1 MKRFPI
7 VGLAVSLTL
16 LTGTAVAQNSE
27 GLEEIVVT
35 ATKREQTLQDVP
47 VAVSVTSVETINK
60 ASIQDVTDLASI
72 IPSLRVTTL
81 QTSTNTNFIIRGFGN
96 GANNPGIEPSVG
108 VFIDGVYR
116 SRSAGAIGDLVD
128 VSRVEVLR
136 GPQSTLFGQN
146 ASAGVISVITQ
157 KPQFETSG
165 LVEATLG
172 NYNQRII
179 KGKVTAPLTDSLA
192 YSLSGVLNQ
201 RDGYFINQ
209 RDNTDFNNRDRWDI
223 RGQLLWNASDS
234 VEVRFIADM
243 SKIDEVCCGVSN
255 LVNGPTGALAAA
267 AAGLPQNRVLYPGT
281 AGAGKPFDRAAY
293 INKKPV
299 NLVENSGGSL
309 HVEWEINEAFD
320 LTSITAWRDQKTDF
334 DYDFDFTGALLGT
347 VNRNSGDIETFT
359 QEIRIAFDNGG
370 KVRGLLGAYLMQED
384 LKYNNEIRIGDH
396 FRSYAS
402 LLASAPTGAPTP
414 LFLAGLENTLLN
426 GLPAALRPS
435 LAGSLSSGCTGCS
448 FAAGSFFRSGTGNL
462 ITTTQDTE
470 ANTVFGQ
477 LDFDLTDR
485 LTATVGLA
493 HTSTDK
499 VINFQQSTNEVF
511 SSVNLVTLGYAL
523 INGQLSANPSIQQLQ
538 SLGVITSATVAGW
551 ADRASVANGTT
562 IPCFQP
568 TVPVPGVV
576 LPCLKNDLLGLYP
589 LQFLHPIVPFADRSA
604 DSEDTYTIRL
614 AYEASDAVSV
624 YGGVS
629 TGYKATSWNL
639 SRDSKDPFVGTL
651 GTSPL
656 GGAANPWYPRFGSR
670 KAAPEKSTVVELGL
684 KARWD
689 TFAINLAVF
698 DQNIKDFQTNL
709 FSGTGFNLAN
719 AGKQSTKGV
728 EIETQWKLSPSWQVD
743 FAGTFLD
750 PKYDS
755 FSGAEG
761 PSGPVD
767 LSGQKPAGIHEQS
780 LSLGVNYLWSMGGVD
795 GFVRTDYLYESKTQ
809 IAENVTSSIA
819 SREVNTLNASI
830 GFKAAGFD
838 VLVWGRN
845 LNDDAYLLSA
855 FPAVAQAGSFSGY
868 PNQPRTY
875 GVTLRKE
882 F

>member
-16 LTGTAVAQNSE
+16 LTGTAVAQDSE

-47 VAVSVTSVETINK
+47 VAVSVTTVETINK
-60 ASIQDVTDLASI
+60 ASIQDVSDLASI

-116 SRSAGAIGDLVD
+116 SRSAGAIGDLID

-157 KPQFETSG
+157 KPQFESADNPRGGSG
-165 LVEATLG
+165 LIEATIG

-179 KGKVTAPLTDSLA
+179 KGKLTGPISETVA
-192 YSLSGVLNQ
+192 YSLTGVLNQ
-201 RDGYFINQ
+201 RDGYFLNQ
-209 RDNTDFNNRDRWDI
+209 RDSTDFNDRDRWDL
-223 RGQLLWNASDS
+223 RGQLLWKASDS
-234 VEVRFIADM
+234 IEVRFIADA
-243 SKIDEVCCGVSN
+243 SEIDEVCCGVAN
-255 LVNGPTGALAAA
+255 LVNGPTGQLASI
-267 AAGLPQNRVLYPGT
+267 AAGLPQNRVFYPGT

-299 NLVENSGGSL
+299 NVVENSGISMT
-309 HVEWEINEAFD
+309 VDWEVNDSIDF
-320 LTSITAWRDQKTDF
+320 TSITAIRGQKTDF

-347 VNRNSGDIETFT
+347 VNRNIGDIDTFT
-359 QEIRIAFDNGG
+359 QEFRVSFDNGG
-370 KVRGLLGAYLMQED
+370 RVRGLLGAYLMQED
-384 LKYNNEIRIGDH
+384 LKYSNEIRIGDH

-402 LLASAPTGAPTP
+402 LLASATTGPTP
-414 LFLAGLENTLLN
+414 LFLAGVEQQLAPFGPT
-426 GLPAALRPS
+426 
-435 LAGSLSSGCTGCS
+435 LAGSISPLCTGCT
-448 FAAGSFFRSGTGNL
+448 FGPGSLFRSGTGNL
-462 ITTTQDTE
+462 ISTTQDTE
-470 ANTVFGQ
+470 ANTFFGQ

-499 VINFQQSTNEVF
+499 VIDFKQSTNELF
-511 SSVNLVTLGYAL
+511 SSINLVQLGFA
-523 INGQLSANPSIQQLQ
+523 SIQGNL
-538 SLGVITSATVAGW
+538 LTNPLLAPLRTAGLLTPAVAASI
-551 ADRASVANGTT
+551 ADRASVADGTR
-562 IPCFQP
+562 IPCVA
-568 TVPVPGVV
+568 TGLPGVS
-576 LPCLKNDLLGLYP
+576 PICNTLLGFYA
-589 LQFLHPIVPFADRSA
+589 LQFLHPIVPYSDRSE
-604 DSEDTYTIRL
+604 DSEETYTVRL

-639 SRDSKDPFVGTL
+639 SRDSKDPFAGTA
-651 GTSPL
+651 GRSPL

-670 KAAPEKSTVVELGL
+670 KALPEKSTVVELGL

-689 TFAINLAVF
+689 SFAVNLAVF

-709 FSGTGFNLAN
+709 FTGTGFNLAN

-728 EIETQWKLSPSWQVD
+728 EIETQWKLNSAWQID

-755 FSGAEG
+755 FTGAEG

-767 LSGQKPAGIHEQS
+767 LSGLKPAGIHEQS
-780 LSLGVNYLWSMGGVD
+780 MSLGVNYLWSLGSVD
-795 GFVRTDYLYESKTQ
+795 GFVRTDYLYESGTQ
-809 IAENVTSSIA
+809 IAENVAASVA

-845 LNDDAYLLSA
+845 LNDDEYLLSA